1 MGARSIYRKTRTTNL
16 VMETK
21 TRQEQSPGDDPR
33 PGDYYTIESRC
44 DTYFVNG
51 ETAVRVGALLTRRWR
66 PRWTRF
72 VDLYGRRVWVR
83 TDLIEAITEST
94 ETQRANDRAFQY
106 ARNREHKADRRWDD
120 DENW

>member
-1 MGARSIYRKTRTTNL
+1 MDKTR
-16 VMETK
+16 EK
-21 TRQEQSPGDDPR
+21 QESPQKEDPR

-44 DTYFVNG
+44 DTYYVSAD
-51 ETAVRVGALLTRRWR
+51 TAVRVGALLVRRWR

-72 VDLYGRRVWVR
+72 VDLYGRRLWVR

-94 ETQRANDRAFQY
+94 EGQRDRTRAFQY
-106 ARNREHKADRRWDD
+106 AQHREQKADRRWDD